1 MQRLIIIIFVLLCQ
15 HLTLHAQS
23 SYKVVFEGPEHGIIT
38 LIYSTSDE
46 DFVVCKSNFVFDNF
60 HVFSSDIYT
69 FCNQNPEDTV
79 RWNIDLHK
87 VDTSMLVRDIRK
99 LSNEGWLISGTG
111 AAKFLKDTIEDYKYL
126 NWMMELDQNKNIQ
139 WVKYHNLPEEVRQT
153 SELFY
158 MNVIELSSGN
168 YLYAESVEN
177 DSLPWIVNILLR
189 EVTPLGDIVFTKVFD
204 QSIGGDVMSL
214 SYGFDRST
222 ILLHK
227 WGRQLYDCSNGTG
240 AFILD
245 TAQYDT
251 IGRICYSGH
260 NTYFSSVYNAM
271 LHPNGELIVAGQYDN
286 TLGDY
291 IGVQRYDST
300 YSIINNILLT
310 APDTTTYAAWNRCL
324 DINDQGEIIVA
335 GSFDNALGAF
345 TTYYDMVYVAKLDPE
360 LNLLSERYFSRDAEH
375 NVFSVA
381 GTSDG
386 GVAVGGFQYDYLVND
401 YEGDPFVIKT
411 DAGLWLDIPQINEEK
426 VHRALLYPNP
436 GGHEISVRTSIKQ
449 AVFSLFDMN
458 GRLLL
463 VEPVDELIT
472 FVNTSSLQ
480 EGAYLWT
487 LTKMGQVCDRGKW
500 IKY

>member
-245 TAQYDT
+245 TVQYDT

-324 DINDQGEIIVA
+324 DINNQGEMKWSKKT
-335 GSFDNALGAF
+335 GQKN
-345 TTYYDMVYVAKLDPE
+345 YY
-360 LNLLSERYFSRDAEH
+360 F
-375 NVFSVA
+375 
-381 GTSDG
+381 
-386 GVAVGGFQYDYLVND
+386 
-401 YEGDPFVIKT
+401 
-411 DAGLWLDIPQINEEK
+411 
-426 VHRALLYPNP
+426 
-436 GGHEISVRTSIKQ
+436 
-449 AVFSLFDMN
+449 
-458 GRLLL
+458 
-463 VEPVDELIT
+463 
-472 FVNTSSLQ
+472 
-480 EGAYLWT
+480 
-487 LTKMGQVCDRGKW
+487 
-500 IKY
+500 

>member
-1 MQRLIIIIFVLLCQ
+1 M
-15 HLTLHAQS
+15 
-23 SYKVVFEGPEHGIIT
+23 
-38 LIYSTSDE
+38 IYSTSDE

-69 FCNQNPEDTV
+69 FSNQNPEDTV

-245 TAQYDT
+245 TVQYDT

-291 IGVQRYDST
+291 IGVQRY
-300 YSIINNILLT
+300 
-310 APDTTTYAAWNRCL
+310 
-324 DINDQGEIIVA
+324 
-335 GSFDNALGAF
+335 
-345 TTYYDMVYVAKLDPE
+345 
-360 LNLLSERYFSRDAEH
+360 
-375 NVFSVA
+375 
-381 GTSDG
+381 
-386 GVAVGGFQYDYLVND
+386 
-401 YEGDPFVIKT
+401 
-411 DAGLWLDIPQINEEK
+411 
-426 VHRALLYPNP
+426 
-436 GGHEISVRTSIKQ
+436 
-449 AVFSLFDMN
+449 
-458 GRLLL
+458 
-463 VEPVDELIT
+463 
-472 FVNTSSLQ
+472 
-480 EGAYLWT
+480 
-487 LTKMGQVCDRGKW
+487 
-500 IKY
+500 